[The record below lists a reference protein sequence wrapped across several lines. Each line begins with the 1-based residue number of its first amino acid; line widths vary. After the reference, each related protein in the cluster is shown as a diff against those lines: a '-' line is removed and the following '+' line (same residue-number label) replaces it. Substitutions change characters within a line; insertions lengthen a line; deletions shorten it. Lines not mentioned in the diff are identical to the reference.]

1 MTDDAEQTVLALES
15 TTDPWTGWLPGPLR
29 RLTDRFLPRGA
40 VVLSILTIAYFA
52 MRQVQNRVLANEFGL
67 GTDLDVY
74 VAAVRI
80 PEVALDILVAAG
92 LTAPFVPI
100 FTRLRRDDER
110 SANEFGRSVLTAAVL
125 VMIAAS
131 AVLIVIAPVI
141 ADIFAGSLDAAS
153 QALYVDLFRINCLTL
168 ALFAASIAIGE
179 VLVGNRRFFFYGLA
193 PVVYPAG
200 SIVATL
206 LFADTLGIYAPA
218 WGALAGVAGH
228 LAIRAIGT
236 LQTTFRPRPAFR
248 VRTPAFREFVWLMLP
263 RMVSYPIDPIQVAY
277 FASLALTFGPGS
289 ASALSF
295 ADDYR
300 AIPVILFAQQFSLA
314 VFPSLSAAH
323 ADGHGA
329 IFRTILTRNV
339 AAILLLTTVSAVLL
353 AVLAET
359 LIGVLLHGGEFGAED
374 VALTAGLLAAF
385 AVSVPLEGLSY
396 PLSRGL
402 YATHNTLLQV
412 IASISGFVAI
422 VVVSQATSPSL
433 GILSIPA
440 AYAVGSGVK
449 AALLAVFLAWRLRRI
464 ELERAEAN

>member
-1 MTDDAEQTVLALES
+1 MTDDAEQAVRALES
-15 TTDPWTGWLPGPLR
+15 TTDPWTRWLPAPLR

-40 VVLSILTIAYFA
+40 AVLSILTLAYFA
-52 MRQVQNRVLANEFGL
+52 MRQIQNRVLANEFGL

-80 PEVALDILVAAG
+80 PEVALDVLVAAG

-100 FTRLRRDDER
+100 FTRLRRDDEGE
-110 SANEFGRSVLTAAVL
+110 ANEFARSVLTAAVL
-125 VMIAAS
+125 VMIGAA
-131 AVLIVIAPVI
+131 VILILVAPFIAEV
-141 ADIFAGSLDAAS
+141 FAGSLDADA
-153 QALYVDLFRINCLTL
+153 QALYVNLFRINCLTL
-168 ALFAASIAIGE
+168 AFFAASIAIGE
-179 VLVGNRRFFFYGLA
+179 VLIGNRRFFFYGLA
-193 PVVYPAG
+193 PVLYPAG
-200 SIVATL
+200 SILATL

-218 WGALAGVAGH
+218 WGALAGVIAH
-228 LAIRAIGT
+228 LASRTIGT
-236 LQTTFRPRPAFR
+236 LQTSFRARPSFR
-248 VRTPAFREFVWLMLP
+248 IRTPAFREFIWLMLP

-314 VFPSLSAAH
+314 VFPSLSAAF
-323 ADGHGA
+323 AEGHRVT
-329 IFRTILTRNV
+329 FRTILGRNV
-339 AAILLLTTVSAVLL
+339 MTILLLTTISAVLL
-353 AVLAET
+353 AVLAPT
-359 LIGVLLHGGEFGAED
+359 LIHVLLHGGEFGADD

-385 AVSVPLEGLSY
+385 AISIPLDGLAY

-412 IASISGFVAI
+412 IASISGFGVI
-422 VVVSQATSPSL
+422 VLVSQATAASL

-440 AYAVGSGVK
+440 AYAAGSAVK
-449 AALLAVFLAWRLRRI
+449 AGLLAVFLGWRLRR
-464 ELERAEAN
+464 LEAETV